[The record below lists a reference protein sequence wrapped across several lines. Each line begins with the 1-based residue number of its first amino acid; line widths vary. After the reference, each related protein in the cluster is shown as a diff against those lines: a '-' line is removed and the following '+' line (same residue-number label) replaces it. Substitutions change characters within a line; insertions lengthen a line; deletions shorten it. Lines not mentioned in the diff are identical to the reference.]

1 MKKMAMVVLCVMVL
15 SVVAAIGNEAV
26 AAPTNTDWYN
36 CTAVSVGALPAP
48 WNFYF
53 VFATNNDGWWANS
66 RLFFIDATNAAAK
79 PMLATLL
86 TGYASGGAVA
96 LYIPGFS
103 WSAVNPP
110 PTNTVIT
117 GVAGGAM

>member
-15 SVVAAIGNEAV
+15 SVVAAVGSEAI

-53 VFATNNDGWWANS
+53 VFATNNDSWWTGS
-66 RLFFIDATNAAAK
+66 RLFFLDSTNLAAK
-79 PMLATLL
+79 AMLATVL
-86 TGYASGGAVA
+86 TGYASGGNVA
-96 LYIPGFS
+96 LYIPGYS
-103 WSAVNPP
+103 NSAVNPP
-110 PTNTVIT
+110 PANTVVT
-117 GVAGGAM
+117 GVGSGSM